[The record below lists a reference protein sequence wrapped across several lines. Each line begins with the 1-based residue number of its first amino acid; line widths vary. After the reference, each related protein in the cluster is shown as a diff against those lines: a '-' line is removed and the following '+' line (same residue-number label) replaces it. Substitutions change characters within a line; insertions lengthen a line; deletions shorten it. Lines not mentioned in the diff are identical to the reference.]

1 MFPLRLVPASSHSCC
16 PLRAIPFP
24 LRYHL
29 PAAWHALQSS
39 GAVLAPSRGWA
50 AHEAAFARGE
60 VLVIDDLLTPSAL
73 AELRTLG
80 LDATIWMQAKEG
92 SYVGSQFDDGCA
104 NLTCVRVIIRMLISD
119 PPAQP
124 AMGAASQGVGGV
136 RESTCTCRFAM
147 PQIAKLAREL
157 ELAMPSVFRGCSHA
171 LCASAFPFSAEQR
184 AFCEHAWLRA
194 FMRACMHAFLQTHVR
209 AACTLA

>member
-1 MFPLRLVPASSHSCC
+1 M
-16 PLRAIPFP
+16 
-24 LRYHL
+24 
-29 PAAWHALQSS
+29 
-39 GAVLAPSRGWA
+39 
-50 AHEAAFARGE
+50 
-60 VLVIDDLLTPSAL
+60 IDDLLTPSAL

-104 NLTCVRVIIRMLISD
+104 TLTCVRVITRMLISA
-119 PPAQP
+119 PSAQP

-157 ELAMPSVFRGCSHA
+157 ELAMPSVFRGCSLAHSACRLA
-171 LCASAFPFSAEQR
+171 L
-184 AFCEHAWLRA
+184 FCEAARVLRACMRA
-194 FMRACMHAFLQTHVR
+194 FMRACMHAFLQTHDSVR
-209 AACTLA
+209 SMHVGMNGHW